1 MLLLI
6 AASPAETERL
16 RPHLIET
23 RWLEFSG
30 YRILSARCCERD
42 VVLAHCG
49 IGQVNMALQLS
60 RLLSRFD
67 PEAVLLFGCGG
78 SYPDS
83 GLTIGDLAL
92 ARQESYGDMGVQT
105 SAGFFPLADLKLPE
119 NPELAPR
126 IVQTHLLDATLYHW
140 ARRILPD
147 STGGPF
153 VTVNCCSGTPA
164 YSQALQQRWGGICE
178 NMEGAAA
185 AQVCAAFAVPLLEL
199 RGISNPT
206 GTRESAQWNIAK
218 GAAAAEHGILQL
230 LKHDLPE
237 RKGSECNA

>member
-6 AASPAETERL
+6 AASPV
-16 RPHLIET
+16 ET
-23 RWLEFSG
+23 RILRRHLAEPRSLEFSRH
-30 YRILSARCCERD
+30 RILSAGLCGQE
-42 VVLAHCG
+42 VILAHCG
-49 IGQVNMALQLS
+49 IGQVNMALQLT

-83 GLTIGDLAL
+83 GLAIGDLAL
-92 ARQESYGDMGVQT
+92 ARQESYGDLGVQT
-105 SAGFFPLADLKLPE
+105 GTEFVPLDDLKLPE
-119 NPELAPR
+119 DAAFAPSVR
-126 IVQTHLLDATLYHW
+126 QTLFLDDTLYHW
-140 ARRILPD
+140 AQRLLPD
-147 STGGPF
+147 CTGGAF

-185 AQVCAAFAVPLLEL
+185 AQVCAEFEVPLLEL

-206 GTRESAQWNIAK
+206 GTREASQWNIAA
-218 GAAAAEHGILQL
+218 GSAAAEHGILEL
-230 LKHDLPE
+230 LKHDLPQRIE
-237 RKGSECNA
+237 S